1 MASQAGIKQ
10 ESKPQNGVGLM
21 RALLSIVERAVAVA
35 LAAMLSACA
44 ASGPSI
50 PSAAFVGS
58 RDIPD
63 KSKREAAIA
72 DASDIASLPGDAG
85 EVSDPFEKMNR
96 SMFERNMR
104 FNHAV
109 IYPAAKTYHNGVPEP
124 VRNSIGNFVSNL
136 NEPFVFAN
144 DVLQLR
150 LGAAATTVGRFAINS
165 TVGVGGLFD
174 IATKQKLQQQSGDF
188 GQTLY
193 IWGMR
198 NSPYLVLPVIGP
210 TNVRD
215 LFGTT
220 VELAAPT
227 FAAAI
232 PSLASVAQA
241 SNLLPPNIAT
251 TANNLS
257 VAGSVASP
265 FTKLDQVIEMAQL
278 EDSSIDFYSMMRSVV
293 YQKRQAELDEALQ
306 TSGWTAVRPG
316 NSNGAAAPDP
326 VVTSSLQVTVP
337 KTKEQDLVASAFPG
351 LNN

>member
-1 MASQAGIKQ
+1 
-10 ESKPQNGVGLM
+10 M
-21 RALLSIVERAVAVA
+21 RVLLSIVEWAVALA

-44 ASGPSI
+44 ASGPSL
-50 PSAAFVGS
+50 PSATLVGS
-58 RDIPD
+58 H
-63 KSKREAAIA
+63 
-72 DASDIASLPGDAG
+72 DATEKPKPSVAPPTDVASLPGDAG

-96 SMFERNMR
+96 SVFERNMR

-109 IYPAAKTYHNGVPEP
+109 IYPAAKAYHKGVPEP

-144 DVLQLR
+144 DALQLR
-150 LGAAATTVGRFAINS
+150 LEAAATTVGRFAINS

-174 IATKQKLQQQSGDF
+174 IATKQKLPQQSGDF

-193 IWGMR
+193 VWGMR

-215 LFGTT
+215 LLGTT
-220 VELAAPT
+220 VEFAAAN
-227 FAAAI
+227 AAAI
-232 PSLASVAQA
+232 PTVANAVPA
-241 SNLLPPNIAT
+241 SNLLSPNITNAT
-251 TANNLS
+251 NNLT

-265 FTKLDQVIEMAQL
+265 FTKLDQVVEMAQL
-278 EDSSIDFYSMMRSVV
+278 EDSSIDFYSMLRSVV

-306 TSGWTAVRPG
+306 TSGWTAGRPG

-326 VVTSSLQVTVP
+326 VVTASWQVTVP

>member
-1 MASQAGIKQ
+1 
-10 ESKPQNGVGLM
+10 M
-21 RALLSIVERAVAVA
+21 RVFLSIVEWAVAVA

-44 ASGPSI
+44 ASGPSL
-50 PSAAFVGS
+50 PSPTLVGS
-58 RDIPD
+58 RDISD
-63 KSKREAAIA
+63 KPKSEASIA
-72 DASDIASLPGDAG
+72 APTDVASLPGDAG

-96 SMFERNMR
+96 FTFERNMH
-104 FNHAV
+104 FNHSV
-109 IYPAAKTYHNGVPEP
+109 IYPAAKAYHNVVPEP

-144 DVLQLR
+144 DALQLR
-150 LGAAATTVGRFAINS
+150 LEAAATTVGRFAINS

-174 IATKQKLQQQSGDF
+174 IATKQKLPQQSGDF

-193 IWGMR
+193 VWGMR

-215 LFGTT
+215 LLGTT
-220 VELAAPT
+220 VEFAAAN
-227 FAAAI
+227 AAAI
-232 PSLASVAQA
+232 PTVANAVPA
-241 SNLLPPNIAT
+241 SNLLSPNITNAT
-251 TANNLS
+251 NNLT

-265 FTKLDQVIEMAQL
+265 FTKLDQVVEMAQL
-278 EDSSIDFYSMMRSVV
+278 EDSSIDFYSMLRSVV

-306 TSGWTAVRPG
+306 TSGWTAGRPG

-326 VVTSSLQVTVP
+326 VVTASWQVTVP
-337 KTKEQDLVASAFPG
+337 KTKEQELVASAFPG

>member
-1 MASQAGIKQ
+1 
-10 ESKPQNGVGLM
+10 M
-21 RALLSIVERAVAVA
+21 RVFLSIVEWAVAVV

-44 ASGPSI
+44 ATGPSL
-50 PSAAFVGS
+50 PSATLVGS
-58 RDIPD
+58 RDATEKPKPSVAPPTD
-63 KSKREAAIA
+63 V
-72 DASDIASLPGDAG
+72 ASLPGDAG
-85 EVSDPFEKMNR
+85 EVSDPLEKMNR
-96 SMFERNMR
+96 SVFERNMR

-109 IYPAAKTYHNGVPEP
+109 IYPAAKAYHNGVPEP

-144 DVLQLR
+144 DALQLR
-150 LGAAATTVGRFAINS
+150 LEAAATTVGRFAINS

-174 IATKQKLQQQSGDF
+174 VATKQKLPQQSGDF

-193 IWGMR
+193 VWGMR

-215 LFGTT
+215 LLGTT
-220 VELAAPT
+220 VELTAPT
-227 FAAAI
+227 FATAI
-232 PSLASVAQA
+232 PSVANA
-241 SNLLPPNIAT
+241 AGNLLSTNVAT
-251 TANNLS
+251 AANNVT

-265 FTKLDQVIEMAQL
+265 FTKLDQVVEMAQL
-278 EDSSIDFYSMMRSVV
+278 EDSSIDFYSMLRSVV

-306 TSGWTAVRPG
+306 TSGWTAGRLG
-316 NSNGAAAPDP
+316 HSNGAAGPDP
-326 VVTSSLQVTVP
+326 VVTSSRQVTVP